1 MIVALLFALPTPT
14 SNPTWDARSGRPP
27 RLGHH
32 DQASSDDEPHIG
44 GIAITGAFAVTP
56 PHAFEDPVIEPDDL
70 VDTVAGHRLVAVET
84 TVTNTSSS
92 RQSFST
98 MLLVELVDSLERTW
112 PASVFGVSDRRG
124 LDASVAPGASR
135 RGWVG
140 FEVSAAATGFRLR
153 VKGDLA
159 AEVTTFALP

>member
-1 MIVALLFALPTPT
+1 VTIAPLFTFPTPT
-14 SNPTWDARSGRPP
+14 ASPTRDPRSGRPP
-27 RLGHH
+27 RFGHH
-32 DQASSDDEPHIG
+32 DHTAIDAELHIG
-44 GIAITGAFAVTP
+44 DTATTGAFAVTA
-56 PHAFEDPVIEPDDL
+56 HAFEDPVIEPDDL
-70 VDTVAGHRLVAVET
+70 LDTVAGHRLVTVET
-84 TVTNTSSS
+84 TVTNTSSR

-112 PASVFGVSDRRG
+112 PASVFGVSDRPG

-140 FEVSAAATGFRLR
+140 FEVPTDTTGFRLR

-159 AEVTTFALP
+159 AEVTTFALPY